1 MSRTVASV
9 RRVRERSYSCVVL
22 SLALAAFVASVGA
35 AADPLVSTSAL
46 DVEDE
51 ECAPPQPGFL
61 TLDTQPWTVV
71 YIDGTY
77 AGSTPMFRHPL
88 APGAH
93 TVTFVNEKAGVLV
106 QEDVVVEEG
115 HARKLKLVLAHVSA
129 DTTLDASS
137 MTQVNP
143 DDCFLPA
150 DEAASLSVDTQ
161 PWSQVFVDG
170 KRVGSTPVF
179 RQAVT
184 AGDHVV
190 RLVTSDGKQAFA
202 RFTADV
208 GENVKIA
215 LVLTPRDPVD

>member
-1 MSRTVASV
+1 ML
-9 RRVRERSYSCVVL
+9 RRARERRYDVDVL
-22 SLALAAFVASVGA
+22 LALATLLASVGA
-35 AADPLVSTSAL
+35 TDAQLDAAAPVVELV
-46 DVEDE
+46 EEE

-71 YIDGTY
+71 YVDGTY
-77 AGSTPMFRHPL
+77 AGSTPMFRHAL
-88 APGAH
+88 TPGPH
-93 TVTFVNEKAGVLV
+93 TLTFVNEKEGVLV

-115 HARKLKLVLAHVSA
+115 HARKMKLVLAHVSA
-129 DTTLDASS
+129 DTTLDATSS
-137 MTQVNP
+137 TAANA

-150 DEAASLSVDTQ
+150 DIAASFSVDTQ
-161 PWSQVFVDG
+161 PWSQVFIDG

-190 RLVTSDGKQAFA
+190 RLVTPDGKQAFA

-208 GENVKIA
+208 GENVKLS
-215 LVLTPRDPVD
+215 LVLTPRDPAD

>member
-1 MSRTVASV
+1 LLRGAAE
-9 RRVRERSYSCVVL
+9 RRYAVVVL
-22 SLALAAFVASVGA
+22 LALATLLATVGA
-35 AADPLVSTSAL
+35 TDAPLAGG
-46 DVEDE
+46 DVTLIVDDE

-61 TLDTQPWTVV
+61 TVDTQPWTVV
-71 YIDGTY
+71 YVDGAY
-77 AGSTPMFRHPL
+77 AGSTPMFRHAL

-93 TVTFVNEKAGVLV
+93 TLTFVNEKAGVLV

-115 HARKLKLVLAHVSA
+115 RARKLKLVLAHVSA
-129 DTTLDASS
+129 DTTLDASTTAQTS
-137 MTQVNP
+137 A

-150 DEAASLSVDTQ
+150 DVAASLSVDTQ

-179 RQAVT
+179 REPVT

-190 RLVTSDGKQAFA
+190 RLVTSEGKQAFA

-208 GENVKIA
+208 GENVKLA